1 MLVDS
6 HCHLDYLQREGH
18 DLDEII
24 DRASANNIKYMLTIA
39 TNMGEYDQ
47 VLKIAKRYDNIYCTV
62 GTHPHNAADDQ
73 DVTIDQLVELT
84 KHPKVIGIGETGL
97 DYFYDNC
104 DRDIQRKIFIK
115 HIEVARI
122 TQLPL
127 IVHARDADHDT
138 IKILQDEYK
147 KGKFPGI
154 IHCFTASRELAEKS
168 VDIGFKISLSG
179 IITFKSAGDINAT
192 VKDLKQSDILVETDA
207 PFLAPIPMRGK
218 KNEPSFM
225 IYTAEKLA
233 QLQGVTPT
241 EIAEITT
248 NNFFNIFTKAIR

>member
-104 DRDIQRKIFIK
+104 DRDIQRKSFIK

>member
-6 HCHLDYLQREGH
+6 HCHLDYLQRDGH

-24 DRASANNIKYMLTIA
+24 DRATANNIKYMLTIA

-47 VLKIAKRYDNIYCTV
+47 VLKIAEKYDNIYCTV
-62 GTHPHNAADDQ
+62 GTHPHNAAEDQ

-104 DRDIQRKIFIK
+104 DRNIQRTSFIK

-127 IVHARDADHDT
+127 IVHARDADDDT
-138 IKILQDEYK
+138 IKILQDQYG
-147 KGKFPGI
+147 KGKFSGV

-168 VDIGFKISLSG
+168 VSIGFKISLSG
-179 IITFKSAGDINAT
+179 IITFKSASDIQAT
-192 VKDLKQSDILVETDA
+192 VKDLRKSDILVETDA

-225 IYTAEKLA
+225 IHTADKLA
-233 QLQGVTPT
+233 NLQGVTT
-241 EIAEITT
+241 EQIAKITT
-248 NNFFNIFTKAIR
+248 DNFFDIFTKATR